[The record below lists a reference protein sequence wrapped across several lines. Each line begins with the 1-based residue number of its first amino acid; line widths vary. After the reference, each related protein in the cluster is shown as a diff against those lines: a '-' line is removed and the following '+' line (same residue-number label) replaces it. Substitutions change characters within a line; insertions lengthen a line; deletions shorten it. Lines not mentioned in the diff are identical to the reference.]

1 MRTLGMEHFYNS
13 ADMLFLY
20 KCGDAKPVGKE
31 DAESDLVWVATDKKE
46 KVVRIGLILKG
57 QVREK

>member
-1 MRTLGMEHFYNS
+1 MRTIGMEHFYNS

-31 DAESDLVWVATDKKE
+31 DGDLVWVATDKKE